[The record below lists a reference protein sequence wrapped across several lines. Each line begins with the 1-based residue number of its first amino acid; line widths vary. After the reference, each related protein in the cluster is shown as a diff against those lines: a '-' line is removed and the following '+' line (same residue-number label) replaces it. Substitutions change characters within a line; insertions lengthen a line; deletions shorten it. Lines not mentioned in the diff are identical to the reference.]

1 MPLVI
6 PEAMNQEHEG
16 LHEQLRRATKMPGA
30 VGKAAKQVAEVL
42 HPHFERE
49 NKIALPVIGVI
60 KELAEGKAS
69 PDFTRARELTDKF
82 KQEYERMLQEHVEI
96 VKALDQLD
104 KAARRAKKRVVS
116 DFVRKLK
123 LHAKTEEDLTYPAVL
138 LAGKLLQHN

>member
-6 PEAMNQEHEG
+6 PEAMNQEHEE
-16 LHEQLRRATKMPGA
+16 LHEELRRATRIPGA
-30 VGKAAKQVAEVL
+30 VGEAAKQVAEVL

-49 NKIALPVIGVI
+49 NEIALPVIGVI

-69 PDFTRARELTDKF
+69 ADFTRARELADKF

-96 VKALDQLD
+96 VKAFDQLD
-104 KAARRAKKRVVS
+104 RAARRAKKKVVS